1 LKIKLPNDLLII
13 DILVVLLILAVVLI
27 PNTPA
32 RVVLGLPFLLFFPG
46 YVLIAALF
54 PRKQNAT
61 LETQNSELTTQNS
74 RSEMDSIER
83 VALGFG
89 MSIAVTAL
97 IGLGLNY
104 TPWGIR
110 LEPVLYAIAAFIV
123 IVSGVAYFRRR
134 SRGRKELMAQV
145 NLKIP
150 GIWQGSPLNKTLN
163 VILIIAIIG
172 ALGTLIYTVAV
183 PKVGEKFTE
192 FYILGINGK
201 AEDYPIDFTL
211 SSKLQVVSVQYGTN
225 TPAVSEKWG
234 RVTLGI
240 VNHEQQ
246 NTTYTVVMQID
257 GQQVGIPFQGGIVQ
271 NLGPIV
277 LAPKAQWEREIGIVP
292 QHTGENQEV
301 ELLLYKD
308 NGTAPYLSLHLWVN
322 VTQ

>member
-1 LKIKLPNDLLII
+1 
-13 DILVVLLILAVVLI
+13 
-27 PNTPA
+27 
-32 RVVLGLPFLLFFPG
+32 
-46 YVLIAALF
+46 
-54 PRKQNAT
+54 
-61 LETQNSELTTQNS
+61 
-74 RSEMDSIER
+74 
-83 VALGFG
+83 
-89 MSIAVTAL
+89 
-97 IGLGLNY
+97 
-104 TPWGIR
+104 
-110 LEPVLYAIAAFIV
+110 VLYSIFAFIIILSV
-123 IVSGVAYFRRR
+123 IAIIRRR
-134 SRGRKELMAQV
+134 SYGRKELTTV
-145 NLKIP
+145 INLKMP
-150 GIWQGSPLNKTLN
+150 GIWQGSSLNKTLN
-163 VILIIAIIG
+163 VILILAI
-172 ALGTLIYTVAV
+172 LGSVCTLIYTVAK

-192 FYILGINGK
+192 FYLLGINGT
-201 AEDYPIDFTL
+201 AADYPTDFVL
-211 SSKLQVVSVQYGTN
+211 NSNSNVVSVQYGTN

>member
-1 LKIKLPNDLLII
+1 LKENALKIKLPIDLLII
-13 DILVVLLILAVVLI
+13 DILSVLLILSIIFIPAAV
-27 PNTPA
+27 A
-32 RVVLGLPFLLFFPG
+32 RVILGLPFLLFFPG
-46 YVLIAALF
+46 YVLVAALF
-54 PRKQNAT
+54 PRRE
-61 LETQNSELTTQNS
+61 LEG
-74 RSEMDSIER
+74 IER
-83 VALGFG
+83 IALSFG

-110 LEPVLYAIAAFIV
+110 LEPVLYSIFTFIIILSAIAI
-123 IVSGVAYFRRR
+123 IRRR
-134 SRGRKELMAQV
+134 YYGRKDLVTAI
-145 NLKIP
+145 NLKMP
-150 GIWQGSPLNKTLN
+150 GIWQGSSLNKTLN
-163 VILIIAIIG
+163 VILILAI
-172 ALGTLIYTVAV
+172 LGSVCTLIYTVAK

-192 FYILGINGK
+192 FYLLGINGT
-201 AEDYPIDFTL
+201 AADYPTDFVL
-211 SSKLQVVSVQYGTN
+211 NSNSNVVSVQYGTN

>member
-1 LKIKLPNDLLII
+1 LKIKLPIDLLII
-13 DILVVLLILAVVLI
+13 GILSVFLILSIIFI
-27 PNTPA
+27 PATMA
-32 RVVLGLPFLLFFPG
+32 RVILGLPFLLFFPG
-46 YVLIAALF
+46 YVLVAALF
-54 PRKQNAT
+54 PR
-61 LETQNSELTTQNS
+61 
-74 RSEMDSIER
+74 SEMNSIER
-83 VALGFG
+83 IALSFG

-110 LEPVLYAIAAFIV
+110 LEPVLYSIFAFIIILSAIAI
-123 IVSGVAYFRRR
+123 IRRWAY
-134 SRGRKELMAQV
+134 GRKKLINII
-145 NLKIP
+145 NLKMP

-163 VILIIAIIG
+163 VILIVAILG
-172 ALGTLIYTVAV
+172 VVGTLISTVAK

-192 FYILGINGK
+192 FYLLGINGT
-201 AEDYPIDFTL
+201 AADYPTDFVL
-211 SSKLQVVSVQYGTN
+211 NANSDVVSVQYGTN
-225 TPAVSEKWG
+225 TAAVSEKWG

-240 VNHEQQ
+240 INHEQQ

-257 GQQVGIPFQGGIVQ
+257 GQQVGIAFQGTIVQ

-277 LAPKAQWEREIGIVP
+277 LAPEVTWQQEIGIVP

-308 NGTAPYLSLHLWVN
+308 GGTAPYLNLHLWVN